1 MVLAFVR
8 PRSVLMLIKIKRGWE
23 IPERM
28 ATPEDLVVN
37 RRRLLKGAGAL
48 ALSGALAS
56 CGPASN
62 TTVSSGG
69 SEGESPSSTPPTPDP
84 TASLYP
90 AKRNAAYTLDRAV
103 TPEQIVTNYCNYYEF
118 GTEKDDPSRYAGEL
132 PIRPWEISFEGM
144 VEQPKKID
152 MDDLI
157 KAMPVEERLYRHR
170 CVEAWSFAAPWSG
183 FPMKALI
190 DFAKPTSSA
199 KYVVMK
205 SFMNPSVA
213 YAQKEFW
220 VPWPYTEGLT
230 VEEATNDLAFIVT
243 GAYGKPLKKQNGAPI
258 RLATP
263 WKYGFKSTKGIQR
276 FIFTDQRP
284 VTYWMAL
291 GPSEYGFWANV
302 NPEVPHPRW
311 SQASEELLGTGSRV
325 PTQLYN
331 GYGEEVA
338 HLYEGIDPRER
349 QFM

>member
-1 MVLAFVR
+1 VEV
-8 PRSVLMLIKIKRGWE
+8 
-23 IPERM
+23 
-28 ATPEDLVVN
+28 
-37 RRRLLKGAGAL
+37 
-48 ALSGALAS
+48 
-56 CGPASN
+56 
-62 TTVSSGG
+62 
-69 SEGESPSSTPPTPDP
+69 
-84 TASLYP
+84 
-90 AKRNAAYTLDRAV
+90 
-103 TPEQIVTNYCNYYEF
+103 
-118 GTEKDDPSRYAGEL
+118 
-132 PIRPWEISFEGM
+132 SFEGM

-157 KAMPVEERLYRHR
+157 KTMPIEERLYRHR

-183 FPMKALI
+183 FPMKALM

-205 SFMNPSVA
+205 SFMNPAVA
-213 YAQKEFW
+213 FAQKEFW

-230 VEEATNDLAFIVT
+230 IEEAMNDMAFMVT

-302 NPEVPHPRW
+302 NPEVSHPRW

-338 HLYEGIDPRER
+338 HLYGGIDPKER